1 MFQTWQDVWGRNAG
15 REVEFVDDHFR
26 RAVLDDLAVLRQRM
40 AGVERNRHRAQPR
53 HGIQHDDKLNAVA
66 EHHGDAIAPLDPKRP
81 EAPCGLPYE
90 GVELGIAQPR
100 FAADERKSMRAARDC
115 ARQHLV
121 YALRPLDEATDHPAA
136 IVQLIARRRMAVPIQ
151 PSVHGAPHLSTG
163 VERTGRVAAARLSGA
178 PHTGFSSPPSQ
189 SPCRMRPMTM
199 GEVQAHPQR
208 AAKINAFTSRA
219 IRCLNQKLMVY
230 ISLAELSGPSE

>member
-163 VERTGRVAAARLSGA
+163 VERTARVARRAAQWSAAYRIFLSA
-178 PHTGFSSPPSQ
+178 VSVSLSDA
-189 SPCRMRPMTM
+189 PMTI

-208 AAKINAFTSRA
+208 VAKINAF
-219 IRCLNQKLMVY
+219 M
-230 ISLAELSGPSE
+230 